1 MIKGVIHR
9 HGRGIAGFL
18 LAGKLNRMTPLLSP
32 FRRARP
38 LQVAL
43 LTLGV
48 LSCSSVCL
56 SQTQAPAAG
65 VVSSPALPSGLS
77 PIYHLVVGGS
87 QLSLDSNGSLFR
99 SDDQGKHWHPIKPQ
113 WDGKAIELL
122 GIPALTTAPGSGQG
136 PRSETAPEI
145 YSAVLLKSS
154 TALHWVSV
162 DRGKTWKPST
172 LDDVRRNDVH
182 WSGPVTA
189 SSLGCTVL
197 PDHSCP

>member
-1 MIKGVIHR
+1 
-9 HGRGIAGFL
+9 
-18 LAGKLNRMTPLLSP
+18 MTPLLSA
-32 FRRARP
+32 FRRRHP

-48 LSCSSVCL
+48 LSSSSVCL
-56 SQTQAPAAG
+56 SQAKAPVTG
-65 VVSSPALPSGLS
+65 VVSSSALPSGL
-77 PIYHLVVGGS
+77 PPVYHLVVGGS
-87 QLSLDSNGSLFR
+87 QLSLDGNGTLFR
-99 SDDQGKHWHPIKPQ
+99 SDDQGRHWQKIKQQ
-113 WDGKAIELL
+113 WDGKAVELL
-122 GIPALTTAPGSGQG
+122 GIPALTTVPAHSQA
-136 PRSETAPEI
+136 PRSNAEPETYA
-145 YSAVLLKSS
+145 AVLLKST

-172 LDDVRRNDVH
+172 LDDVRRNDVR

>member
-1 MIKGVIHR
+1 
-9 HGRGIAGFL
+9 
-18 LAGKLNRMTPLLSP
+18 MTPLLSS

-48 LSCSSVCL
+48 LSSSSTCL
-56 SQTQAPAAG
+56 SQAQAPASGAA
-65 VVSSPALPSGLS
+65 SNAALPSGLS
-77 PIYHLVVGGS
+77 PVYHLVVGGS
-87 QLSLDSNGSLFR
+87 QLSLDGNGALYR
-99 SDDQGKHWHPIKPQ
+99 SEDQGKHWHQIKQQ
-113 WDGKAIELL
+113 WDGKAVELL
-122 GIPALTTAPGSGQG
+122 GIPALTTAPGSGQA
-136 PRSETAPEI
+136 PRSNTDQEYA
-145 YSAVLLKSS
+145 AVLLKST

-172 LDDVRRNDVH
+172 LDDVRRNDVR